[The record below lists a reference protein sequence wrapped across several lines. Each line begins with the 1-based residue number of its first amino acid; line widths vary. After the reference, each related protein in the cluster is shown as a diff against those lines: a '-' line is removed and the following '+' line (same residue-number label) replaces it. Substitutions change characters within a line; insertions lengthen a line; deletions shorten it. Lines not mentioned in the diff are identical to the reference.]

1 MRASAPKFFLLLGL
15 AVPSVLAAV
24 APLAERISEKRVE
37 GLFRPQS
44 GERTA
49 LSPDGKFMAYT
60 QQVPGELLI
69 IVLDLE
75 RRVVTARLSADEDRP
90 ILHSKEKRRARLRYL
105 EWADNRRLVFAPDVE
120 IIGPPVKAPTPDLF
134 LISSAEEGGTRYQMP
149 PLEPTVIA
157 PILAVD
163 ADGKNPLLL
172 ADPKTFQV
180 MRNDPG
186 AGDLPA
192 RMRVVTPN
200 IRGFAASDRAHVLV
214 EIPGLVTYGVAAE
227 NIPTRLYRV
236 HVHTGK
242 ITEAHSELGTGR
254 ISYDLAGR
262 PRLAR
267 ETNGGQGASFLFRA
281 SDSGRWLKLPEPPG
295 AGPAVHFAVTLE
307 NYFGERAIPLGFDAD
322 PDVMIYA
329 SNAGRDTFGV
339 YGFNL
344 KTRARTALS
353 LEHPNRDLVAL
364 DAGAEGAL
372 IHDRHRNTFAGVR
385 VPGPRPLTVWVDA
398 ELAEVQRAAE
408 AKFPSRSVV
417 LRDWN
422 EARTHFLLQV
432 TGGTEP
438 GRTFQFQRAEDL
450 MVELMRNARWLPNA
464 ELHRTDYIEFAGPGG
479 GKLTGFLTLPR
490 SPRLNPPPLVV
501 WFAPGL
507 PPRPHAEFDAQAQ
520 VLADMGFVVC
530 RLNQRG
536 VSGYGA
542 RARDALRRD
551 PDGAPAADALAAIEW
566 IAARHRIDRK
576 RVVTMGE
583 GLAGYF
589 ALRTAQ
595 LQPQAFRCAVV
606 FEPVLNITS
615 LVQPPPDAS
624 SRPTFAQEVNRVFF
638 EGRGAKV
645 RDLSVTAHADELNA
659 AVFAALRGDR
669 FAEADATAAAGVAR
683 LRSQLKRR
691 DVPCVTAEFNTD
703 FVQGLPTA
711 RARLYRELEEFFNL
725 HLYNYDVTIGPTRVV
740 R

>member
-1 MRASAPKFFLLLGL
+1 VRLPLLPFIAWLGL
-15 AVPSVLAAV
+15 AVPVLPAAE
-24 APLAERISEKRVE
+24 APTERISEKRVE
-37 GLFRPQS
+37 SLFRPSS

-60 QQVPGELLI
+60 QHIPGELLI

-75 RRVVTARLSADEDRP
+75 RRVVTARISADEDRP

-105 EWADNRRLVFAPDVE
+105 EWADERRLVFAPDIEV
-120 IIGPPVKAPTPDLF
+120 IGPPVKAPSPDVF
-134 LISSAEEGGTRYQMP
+134 LLSSAEEGGTRYQMP

-157 PILAVD
+157 PIMAVD

-172 ADPKTFQV
+172 ADPKTFQT

-186 AGDLPA
+186 AADIPV
-192 RMRVVTPN
+192 RMRTVPPV
-200 IRGFAASDRAHVLV
+200 IRGFAAGDRAHLLV
-214 EIPGLVTYGVAAE
+214 EIQGLVTYGPAAE
-227 NIPTRLYRV
+227 NIPTVLYRV
-236 HVHTGK
+236 HVRTGK
-242 ITEAHSELGTGR
+242 ITEAHSEPGTGR
-254 ISYDLAGR
+254 IAYDLNGR

-267 ETNGGQGASFLFRA
+267 ERTAGLGSTFLFRA
-281 SDSGRWLKLPEPPG
+281 SESGRWLKLPEPPG
-295 AGPAVHFAVTLE
+295 ADPTAGFTVIPG

-329 SNAGRDTFGV
+329 SNVGRDTFGV

-344 KTRARTALS
+344 KTRTRTALS
-353 LEHPNRDLVAL
+353 LEHPARDLVAL
-364 DAGAEGAL
+364 DMTAAEDAL
-372 IHDRHRNTFAGVR
+372 IFDRHRNTFAGVR
-385 VPGPRPLTVWVDA
+385 VPGSLPLTVWVDA
-398 ELAEVQRAAE
+398 ELGGVQRAAE
-408 AKFPSRSVV
+408 AKFPSRSVE

-422 EARTHFLLQV
+422 EARTHFLVQV
-432 TGGTEP
+432 TGGGDP

-450 MVELMRNARWLPNA
+450 MIELMRSARWLPNA
-464 ELHRTDYIEFAGPGG
+464 ELHETRAIEFAGPEGS
-479 GKLTGFLTLPR
+479 KLTGFLTLPR
-490 SPRLNPPPLVV
+490 APRLSPTPLVV

-576 RVVTMGE
+576 RVATMGE

-595 LQPQAFRCAVV
+595 VQPQAFRCAVV
-606 FEPVLNITS
+606 FEPVLNVAS
-615 LVQPPPDAS
+615 LVQPPPDVS
-624 SRPTFAQEVNRVFF
+624 SRPTFAREVNRVFL

-645 RDLSVTAHADELNA
+645 RELSVSAHADELTA
-659 AVFAALRGDR
+659 AVFVALRGDR
-669 FAEADATAAAGVAR
+669 FSDADATTAAGVAH
-683 LRSQLKRR
+683 LRSQLARR
-691 DVPCVTAEFNTD
+691 DVPCVTVEFNTD
-703 FVQGLPTA
+703 FVQGLPAA

-725 HLYNYDVTIGPTRVV
+725 HLYNYDVKIGPTRVV